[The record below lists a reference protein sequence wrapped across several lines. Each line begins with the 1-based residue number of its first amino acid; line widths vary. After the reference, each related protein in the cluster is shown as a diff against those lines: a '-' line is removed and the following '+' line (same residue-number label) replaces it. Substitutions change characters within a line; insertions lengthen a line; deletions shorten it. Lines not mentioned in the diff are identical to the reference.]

1 MTYLIPAHGVDDGQ
15 NRTTMMTYLIPA
27 HNVDDWQNRTTMMT
41 YLIPTPSRVPHDVD
55 DGREA
60 GNAGV
65 TGVVSLLHEVVV
77 FPAYLHRCRLRHA
90 KYQLGAVG
98 ESGLCDSICIHWG
111 TLERVDC
118 VTVSASTGGYWRE

>member
-1 MTYLIPAHGVDDGQ
+1 MTYNFDDGQNRTIMMTYLIPAHSVDDGQ

-27 HNVDDWQNRTTMMT
+27 
-41 YLIPTPSRVPHDVD
+41 PSRVPHDVD

-77 FPAYLHRCRLRHA
+77 FPAYLHRCRLRHT

-98 ESGLCDSICIHWG
+98 ESGLCDSISVSWG

-118 VTVSASTGGYWRE
+118 VTVSPSAGGCWREWIV